1 MARLVTLT
9 PSLGVAIPIIK
20 VVSDF
25 CNLRCRYCFYN
36 TRDQLT
42 RTVMSD
48 ELLEKF
54 LVEYMELFSGH
65 LFFIWHGGEPLLA
78 GLPFFERIVE
88 LQRKNLKEG
97 QAIKNV
103 IQTNATLIDD
113 KWAEFFKT
121 HDFKVGVSVDG
132 DRESHDHFR
141 LNHGNG
147 GSFDYVMRGIE
158 ILRKHGIEP
167 GIIQTLTHDNTAR
180 VREDFSFFTNI
191 LGVKRW
197 GVNDFRDVNAVNQ
210 AMLGQSI
217 TNEDLT
223 SFLKTYID
231 MWLAQ
236 DDGALQI
243 REVENFMAGIVGKKA
258 SSCTF
263 NGECSRYF
271 SLAHDGKVHPCDR
284 HLNREELQFGD
295 LSSQSLSDILNSPTR
310 LKYAEDVKTLHPD
323 CASCEWQRACHNGC
337 TAHRVGG
344 ISGKYYFCETRKS
357 VFGYLKNKLEEYKL
371 QEKGG
376 E

>member
-1 MARLVTLT
+1 MAKLVTLT
-9 PSLGVAIPIIK
+9 PSLGVVIPIIK

-42 RTVMSD
+42 RTVMSG

-78 GLPFFERIVE
+78 GLPFFERIIE
-88 LQRKNLKEG
+88 LQRKHLKEG

-113 KWAEFFKT
+113 EWAEFFKA
-121 HDFKVGVSVDG
+121 HNFKVGVSVDG
-132 DRESHDHFR
+132 DKESHDHFR

-167 GIIQTLTHDNTAR
+167 GIIQTLTHDNTTR
-180 VREDFSFFTNI
+180 VREDFSFFANI

-210 AMLGQSI
+210 AMIGQSI
-217 TNEDLT
+217 TNEELT

-263 NGECSRYF
+263 NGECSWYF

-295 LSSQSLSDILNSPTR
+295 LLSQSLSDILNSPTR
-310 LKYAEDVKTLHPD
+310 LKYSEDVKILHPD

-357 VFGYLKNKLEEYKL
+357 IFGYLKDKLEEYKQ

-376 E
+376 G